1 MRKLQ
6 KHTISCNIIYFNFNQ
21 PLLQST
27 STPINLNF
35 NQPQPQST
43 STSIN
48 LNSIWLWHQSNP
60 ILLLILWK
68 SRLLNNYKYFCLNK
82 HRKSVHEEVKHPCVQ
97 YLYQA
102 TTMGDLERH
111 IRSVHEG
118 MKYSC
123 GHCEYQA
130 TQKGHLEQH
139 RRSVHEAMKYACG
152 QCKH

>member
-1 MRKLQ
+1 
-6 KHTISCNIIYFNFNQ
+6 
-21 PLLQST
+21 
-27 STPINLNF
+27 
-35 NQPQPQST
+35 
-43 STSIN
+43 
-48 LNSIWLWHQSNP
+48 
-60 ILLLILWK
+60 
-68 SRLLNNYKYFCLNK
+68 
-82 HRKSVHEEVKHPCVQ
+82 
-97 YLYQA
+97 
-102 TTMGDLERH
+102 MGDLERH